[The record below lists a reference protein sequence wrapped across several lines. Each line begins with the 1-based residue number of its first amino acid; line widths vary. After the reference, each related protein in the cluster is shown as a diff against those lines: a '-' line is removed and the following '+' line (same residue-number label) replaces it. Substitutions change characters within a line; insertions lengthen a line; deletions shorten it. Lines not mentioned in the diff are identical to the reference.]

1 MPAMTT
7 TLHPQGV
14 GRGSKDAKA
23 SRTTLTIDGN
33 EAVARIAYLCN
44 EVIAIYPITP
54 ASSMGEWAD
63 EWASQGRANLW
74 GAVPKIIEMQSEA
87 GAAGALH
94 GALTSGALATSFTAS
109 QGLLLMIPN
118 LYKIA
123 GELTPFVLHV
133 AARAVATHALS
144 IFGDQSDVMACRAT
158 GCALLAANSPQE
170 AQDFALIAQAATLA
184 GRIPVIHFFD
194 GFRTSHEV
202 AKIVAVDP
210 ETVRAMLDADL
221 IAAHRTR
228 ALSPEHP
235 VLRGTSQNPDV
246 FFQSRE
252 RANPF
257 YDAFPR
263 IVQDAMD
270 RFGELTGRRY
280 SLFDYV
286 GAPDAERVIVLMGS
300 GAETVHETV
309 DHLLAR
315 GEKVGVLKV
324 RLYRP
329 FAPDTLL
336 ESLPP
341 TANAVAVLDR
351 CKEPGADGEPLY
363 KDVVTALAQA
373 AADGVRAMPR
383 VIGGRY
389 GLASKEFTPGMVK
402 AVFDALRAHPLPALR
417 AHPLPNPSPLKGE
430 GLDVPSPLRGEG
442 GPQGR
447 ERVISTPTFYG
458 LKPVKDRMRQFTV
471 GIHDDLTHLSLPWD
485 AGFRTD
491 ASRELQ
497 HAVFWGLGADGT
509 VSANKNSIKILGETT
524 DLQAQGYFVYDS
536 KKSGAVTV
544 SHLRFGPAAIRST
557 YLVEAGMAGFVACHQ
572 PVFVERYDLLSHAA
586 PDGVFLLNT
595 AAPPDRVWDTLP
607 PKMQA
612 QIRDKRLRLW
622 VIDAYAVAAEAG
634 MGRRINTVMQTCFF
648 AISGILPKDEAIAAI
663 KHAVD
668 KTYGK
673 KSKRLVELNY
683 RAIDTTLAELHQV
696 AVPEGGATGE
706 PVDAVPS
713 VNADAAIP
721 DFVRSLTLPIYQ
733 GHGDA
738 LPVSLMPADGTYPPG
753 TARYEKR
760 NIALEIPVWVA
771 DLCTQCGK
779 CVLVCPHSAIRA
791 RAFTAEA
798 VKDAPPSF
806 KHVPAKSKDLPAGTH
821 ISYQVAPEDCTGC
834 GDCVEACPIHD
845 KSNISRKA
853 VNMAPIAPL
862 LDRERDNFA
871 FFLGLPEFDRGAIRN
886 NTIPSAMLLDP
897 LFEFSGACA
906 GCGETPYI
914 RLATQLFGDR
924 MLIANATGC
933 SSIYGG
939 NLPSTP
945 YTVNSAGRGPAWS
958 NSLFEDNAEFGLGM
972 RLAADQ
978 LMGYAK
984 QLAKEMATQIGGDLA
999 EALIDADQ
1007 RDEAGIV
1014 AQRGRVALLLE
1025 KLASSSHP
1033 RAQELA
1039 SVAEWLIR
1047 RSVWIIGGDGWAYDI
1062 GYGGL
1067 DHVLALP
1074 YDVNILVLDTE
1085 VYSNTGGQTSKA
1097 TPLGAVAK
1105 FSAGGKATA
1114 KKDLAKLASNYGHV
1128 YVATVAYGAKD
1139 TQTLRVFHEAEA
1151 YPGPSLIVAYSPC
1164 IAHGYDMLY
1173 NQRQQEMA
1181 VKSGHWPLF
1190 RFDPRQAEAG
1200 GNPFKLDSAAPSQPI
1215 KAFMESETRFAM
1227 LARSHP
1233 EAAQRFLE
1241 QAQQDAEQRYK
1252 TYQDMA
1258 NPCRQTQTGSPE

>member
-1 MPAMTT
+1 MHAMTT

-14 GRGSKDAKA
+14 GRGSKDADA

-33 EAVARIAYLCN
+33 EAVARMAYLGN
-44 EVIAIYPITP
+44 EVVAIYPITP

-63 EWASQGRANLW
+63 EWASQGRPNLW
-74 GAVPKIIEMQSEA
+74 GAVPTIIEMQSEG

-133 AARAVATHALS
+133 AARTLATHALS

-158 GCALLAANSPQE
+158 GCAMLAASSPQE
-170 AQDFALIAQAATLA
+170 AQDFAVIAQAATLA

-202 AKIVAVDP
+202 VKITAVEADS
-210 ETVRAMLDADL
+210 VRAMLDADL
-221 IAAHRTR
+221 IAAHRVR

-257 YDAFPR
+257 YDSFPQ

-270 RFGELTGRRY
+270 RFGELTGRHY
-280 SLFDYV
+280 KLFEYV
-286 GAPDAERVIVLMGS
+286 GAADAERVIVLMGS
-300 GAETVHETV
+300 GAETAHETV

-329 FAPDTLL
+329 FAPAALL
-336 ESLPP
+336 EALPH
-341 TANAVAVLDR
+341 TATAIAVLDR

-373 AADGVRAMPR
+373 AADGARSMPR

-402 AVFDALRAHPLPALR
+402 AVFDELSRSAP
-417 AHPLPNPSPLKGE
+417 K
-430 GLDVPSPLRGEG
+430 
-442 GPQGR
+442 
-447 ERVISTPTFYG
+447 
-458 LKPVKDRMRQFTV
+458 RQFTI

-485 AGFRTD
+485 EGFRTD
-491 ASRELQ
+491 ASRQLQ

-509 VSANKNSIKILGETT
+509 VSANKNSIKILGEAT

-557 YLVEAGMAGFVACHQ
+557 YLIEAGMAGFVACHQ
-572 PVFVERYDLLSHAA
+572 PVFIERYDLLAHAA
-586 PDGVFLLNT
+586 PGGVFLLNT
-595 AAPPDRVWDTLP
+595 PAPPDKVWDTLP
-607 PKMQA
+607 ETLRA
-612 QIRDKRLRLW
+612 QIRDKCLQLW

-634 MGRRINTVMQTCFF
+634 MGRRINTIMQTCFF

-683 RAIDTTLAELHQV
+683 RAIDTTLAELHQLVIPPAGEAVKPSELSPV
-696 AVPEGGATGE
+696 AGA
-706 PVDAVPS
+706 A
-713 VNADAAIP
+713 AAIP
-721 DFVRSLTLPIYQ
+721 DFVRDLTLPIYQ
-733 GHGDA
+733 GHGDR
-738 LPVSLMPADGTYPPG
+738 LPVSLLPVDGTYPLG
-753 TARYEKR
+753 TAQFEKR
-760 NIALEIPVWVA
+760 NIALEIPVWEA
-771 DLCTQCGK
+771 DICTQCGK
-779 CVLVCPHSAIRA
+779 CVFVCPHSAIRA
-791 RAFTAEA
+791 RAFSAEA
-798 VKDAPPSF
+798 ATHAPPTF

-845 KSNISRKA
+845 KSNVSRRA
-853 VNMAPIAPL
+853 VNMAPVGPL
-862 LDRERDNFA
+862 RDQERDNFT
-871 FFLGLPEFDRGAIRN
+871 FFLRLPEFDRSLIKHG
-886 NTIPSAMLLDP
+886 TLPGSMLLDP

-945 YTVNSAGRGPAWS
+945 YTVNGAGRGPAWS

-978 LMGYAK
+978 LMAYAK
-984 QLAKEMATQIGGDLA
+984 QLVLEQANDIGGDLA
-999 EALIDADQ
+999 EALVSADQ
-1007 RDEAGIV
+1007 RGEAGIV
-1014 AQRGRVALLLE
+1014 EQRGRVALLLD
-1025 KLASSSHP
+1025 KLAASRHP
-1033 RAQELA
+1033 RAKELA

-1085 VYSNTGGQTSKA
+1085 VYSNTGGQSSKA
-1097 TPLGAVAK
+1097 SPTGAVAK
-1105 FSAGGKATA
+1105 FAASGKKTS
-1114 KKDLAKLASNYGHV
+1114 KKNLAIMAMNYGYV
-1128 YVATVAYGAKD
+1128 YVAQVALGAKM
-1139 TQTLRVFHEAEA
+1139 QQAVKAFVEAESF
-1151 YPGPSLIVAYSPC
+1151 PGPSIIIAYASC
-1164 IAHGYDMLY
+1164 INHGISAGMGKSME
-1173 NQRQQEMA
+1173 EMNRA
-1181 VKSGHWPLF
+1181 VESGYWPIF
-1190 RFDPRQAEAG
+1190 RYDPRRRAEG
-1200 GNPFKLDSAAPSQPI
+1200 KNPFQLDCKEPTLPLSDFLKGEVRYRTLMQSNPEEATKLQ
-1215 KAFMESETRFAM
+1215 KRLEEECKQRLRMYQKFA
-1227 LARSHP
+1227 
-1233 EAAQRFLE
+1233 EG
-1241 QAQQDAEQRYK
+1241 D
-1252 TYQDMA
+1252 
-1258 NPCRQTQTGSPE
+1258 GII

>member
-1 MPAMTT
+1 MPAMTAML
-7 TLHPQGV
+7 TL
-14 GRGSKDAKA
+14 
-23 SRTTLTIDGN
+23 DGN
-33 EAVARIAYLCN
+33 EAVARIAYLTN

-63 EWASQGRANLW
+63 EWASQGRPNLW
-74 GAVPKIIEMQSEA
+74 GAVPKIIEMQSEG
-87 GAAGALH
+87 GAAGTLH

-133 AARAVATHALS
+133 AARTLATHALS

-202 AKIVAVDP
+202 SKIAALGAD
-210 ETVRAMLDADL
+210 TVRAMLDADL
-221 IAAHRTR
+221 IAAHRAR

-257 YDAFPR
+257 HDAFPQ

-270 RFGELTGRRY
+270 RFGELAGRHYR
-280 SLFDYV
+280 LFDYV
-286 GAPDAERVIVLMGS
+286 GAADAERVIVLMGS

-309 DHLLAR
+309 EHLVAR

-329 FAPDTLL
+329 FAPGALL
-336 ESLPP
+336 DALPP
-341 TANAVAVLDR
+341 TARAIAVLDR

-373 AADGVRAMPR
+373 AAEGRVMPR

-402 AVFDALRAHPLPALR
+402 AVFDELAQPAPR
-417 AHPLPNPSPLKGE
+417 
-430 GLDVPSPLRGEG
+430 
-442 GPQGR
+442 
-447 ERVISTPTFYG
+447 
-458 LKPVKDRMRQFTV
+458 RQFTV

-485 AGFRTD
+485 ADFRTD
-491 ASRELQ
+491 ASRQLQ

-509 VSANKNSIKILGETT
+509 VSANKNSIKILGEAT

-544 SHLRFGPAAIRST
+544 SHLRFGPATIRST
-557 YLVEAGMAGFVACHQ
+557 YLIEHGMAGFVACHQ
-572 PVFVERYDLLSHAA
+572 PVFVERYDLLAHSA

-595 AAPPDRVWDTLP
+595 PVPPDTVWDTLP
-607 PKMQA
+607 QTLRA
-612 QIRDKRLRLW
+612 QIQEKRLQLW
-622 VIDAYAVAAEAG
+622 AIDAYAVAAGAG
-634 MGRRINTVMQTCFF
+634 MGRRINTIMQTCFF
-648 AISGILPKDEAIAAI
+648 AISGILPKDQAIVAI
-663 KHAVD
+663 KQAVD

-683 RAIDTTLAELHQV
+683 KAIDMTLAELHQV
-696 AVPEGGATGE
+696 DVARHAGAGRHPAEIELDSGVRRNDNAV
-706 PVDAVPS
+706 
-713 VNADAAIP
+713 P
-721 DFVRSLTLPIYQ
+721 DFVRDLTLPIYQ
-733 GHGDA
+733 GHGDD
-738 LPVSLMPADGTYPPG
+738 LPVSRLPADGTWPLG

-760 NIALEIPVWVA
+760 NIALEIPVWEP

-779 CVLVCPHSAIRA
+779 CVFVCPHTAIRS
-791 RAFTAEA
+791 RLFSAEA
-798 VKDAPPSF
+798 ASEAPPTF
-806 KHVPAKSKDLPAGTH
+806 KHVPAKSKDVPAGTH

-845 KSNISRKA
+845 KSNVSRRA
-853 VNMAPIAPL
+853 VNMAPVGPL
-862 LDRERDNFA
+862 RDPERDNFA
-871 FFLGLPEFDRGAIRN
+871 FFLHLPEFDRSTIKHG
-886 NTIPSAMLLDP
+886 TIPGSMLLDP

-924 MLIANATGC
+924 MLVANATGC

-945 YTVNSAGRGPAWS
+945 YTVNGAGRGPAWS

-978 LMGYAK
+978 LMAYAQ
-984 QLAKEMATQIGGDLA
+984 QLAKEMAAHLGGDLA
-999 EALIDADQ
+999 DALINADQ
-1007 RDEAGIV
+1007 REEAGIV
-1014 AQRGRVALLLE
+1014 EQRGRVAMLLDRLS
-1025 KLASSSHP
+1025 ASSHP
-1033 RAQELA
+1033 RAKELA

-1097 TPLGAVAK
+1097 TPIGAVAK

-1114 KKDLAKLASNYGHV
+1114 KKDLARLAADYGHV

-1151 YPGPSLIVAYSPC
+1151 YRGPSLIVAYSPC

-1173 NQRQQEMA
+1173 NQRQQELA

-1190 RFDPRQAEAG
+1190 RFDPRLAEAG

-1215 KAFMESETRFAM
+1215 RTFMESETRFAM

-1233 EAAQRFLE
+1233 EAAQRFLA
-1241 QAQQDAEQRYK
+1241 QAQEDAGRRFK
-1252 TYQDMA
+1252 AYQDMA
-1258 NPCRQTQTGSPE
+1258 LRHADEPKPGA

>member
-1 MPAMTT
+1 MTT

-14 GRGSKDAKA
+14 GRGSRDAVPRDTPSDKA

-63 EWASQGRANLW
+63 EWASQGRPNLW
-74 GAVPKIIEMQSEA
+74 GAVPKIIEMQSEG

-133 AARAVATHALS
+133 AARTLATHALS

-202 AKIVAVDP
+202 AKIVAVESD
-210 ETVRAMLDADL
+210 TVAALLDADL
-221 IAAHRTR
+221 IAAHRDR

-235 VLRGTSQNPDV
+235 VLRGSSQNPDV

-252 RANPF
+252 RANPY
-257 YDAFPR
+257 YDAFPG
-263 IVQDAMD
+263 IVQDAMN
-270 RFGELTGRRY
+270 RFGELTGRHY
-280 SLFDYV
+280 KLFDYV
-286 GAPDAERVIVLMGS
+286 GAADAERVIVLMGS

-309 DHLLAR
+309 EHLLAR

-329 FAPDTLL
+329 FSPSALL
-336 ESLPP
+336 AALP
-341 TANAVAVLDR
+341 TTVKAVAVLDR

-373 AADGVRAMPR
+373 AADGTGVMPK

-402 AVFDALRAHPLPALR
+402 AVFDELAKPAPR
-417 AHPLPNPSPLKGE
+417 
-430 GLDVPSPLRGEG
+430 
-442 GPQGR
+442 R
-447 ERVISTPTFYG
+447 E
-458 LKPVKDRMRQFTV
+458 FTV

-485 AGFRTD
+485 ADFRSD
-491 ASRELQ
+491 ASRQLQ

-509 VSANKNSIKILGETT
+509 VSANKNSIKILGEATA
-524 DLQAQGYFVYDS
+524 LMAQGYFVYDS

-557 YLVEAGMAGFVACHQ
+557 YLVEPGMAGFVACHQ
-572 PVFVERYDLLSHAA
+572 PMFIERYALLEHAA

-595 AAPPDRVWDTLP
+595 PEKPEQVWDTLP
-607 PKMQA
+607 QTLRA
-612 QIRDKRLRLW
+612 QIQEKRLRLW

-634 MGRRINTVMQTCFF
+634 MGRRINTIMQTCFF

-663 KHAVD
+663 KTAVD
-668 KTYGK
+668 KTYGR

-683 RAIDTTLAELHQV
+683 KAIDTTLAELHQV
-696 AVPEGGATGE
+696 TIRHSGE
-706 PVDAVPS
+706 RRNPAEIKLDAGVRRH
-713 VNADAAIP
+713 DDTLP
-721 DFVRSLTLPIYQ
+721 DFVRDLTLPIYH

-738 LPVSLMPADGTYPPG
+738 LPVSRFPADGTYPLG
-753 TARYEKR
+753 TAQYEKR
-760 NIALEIPVWVA
+760 NIALEIPVWDA

-779 CVLVCPHSAIRA
+779 CVFVCPHTAIRA
-791 RAFTAEA
+791 RAFKAEDA
-798 VKDAPPSF
+798 ATAPPTF

-845 KSNISRKA
+845 KSNVSRRA
-853 VNMAPIAPL
+853 VNMAPVGPL
-862 LDRERDNFA
+862 RDPERDNFA
-871 FFLGLPEFDRGAIRN
+871 FFLRLPEFDRSAIRHG
-886 NTIPSAMLLDP
+886 TIPGSMLLDP

-945 YTVNSAGRGPAWS
+945 YTVNGAGRGPAWS

-972 RLAADQ
+972 RLSSDQ
-978 LMGYAK
+978 LMAYAQ
-984 QLAKEMATQIGGDLA
+984 QLVKELAGEIGGDLA
-999 EALIDADQ
+999 DALINADQ
-1007 RDEAGIV
+1007 REEAGIV
-1014 AQRGRVALLLE
+1014 EQRRRVALLRE
-1025 KLASSSHP
+1025 KLAASRHP
-1033 RAQELA
+1033 RARELA

-1097 TPLGAVAK
+1097 TPIGAVAK

-1114 KKDLAKLASNYGHV
+1114 KKDLAKLASDYGHV

-1139 TQTLRVFHEAEA
+1139 VQTLRVFQEAEA

-1173 NQRQQEMA
+1173 NQRQQELA
-1181 VKSGHWPLF
+1181 VKSGHWPLI
-1190 RFDPRQAEAG
+1190 RFDPRLAEAG

-1215 KAFMESETRFAM
+1215 KEFMESETRFAM

-1241 QAQQDAEQRYK
+1241 AAQQDAERRFK
-1252 TYQDMA
+1252 AYQDMA
-1258 NPCRQTQTGSPE
+1258 LDRHSGAVTPEGIHPGRKPEK

>member
-1 MPAMTT
+1 MT
-7 TLHPQGV
+7 
-14 GRGSKDAKA
+14 
-23 SRTTLTIDGN
+23 TTLTIDGN

-63 EWASQGRANLW
+63 EWASQGRPNLW
-74 GAVPKIIEMQSEA
+74 GAVPKIIEMQSEG

-94 GALTSGALATSFTAS
+94 GALTTGALATSFTAS

-133 AARAVATHALS
+133 AARTLATHALS

-170 AQDFALIAQAATLA
+170 AQDMALIAQAATLA

-202 AKIVAVDP
+202 AKIDALESDAVA
-210 ETVRAMLDADL
+210 ALLDADL
-221 IAAHRTR
+221 IAAHRDR

-252 RANPF
+252 RANPY
-257 YDAFPR
+257 YDAFPQF
-263 IVQDAMD
+263 VQDAMD
-270 RFGELTGRRY
+270 RFGALTGRHYR
-280 SLFDYV
+280 LFDYV
-286 GAPDAERVIVLMGS
+286 GASDAERVIVLMGS

-309 DHLLAR
+309 EHLLAR

-324 RLYRP
+324 HLYRP
-329 FAPDTLL
+329 FSPSALL
-336 ESLPP
+336 AALPA
-341 TANAVAVLDR
+341 TATSIAVLDR

-373 AADGVRAMPR
+373 AADGTRAMPK

-389 GLASKEFTPGMVK
+389 GLASKEFTPGMVR
-402 AVFDALRAHPLPALR
+402 AVFDELSNAAPR
-417 AHPLPNPSPLKGE
+417 
-430 GLDVPSPLRGEG
+430 
-442 GPQGR
+442 R
-447 ERVISTPTFYG
+447 E
-458 LKPVKDRMRQFTV
+458 FTV

-485 AGFRTD
+485 ADFRTD
-491 ASRELQ
+491 ASRQLQ

-509 VSANKNSIKILGETT
+509 VSANKNSIKILGEATA
-524 DLQAQGYFVYDS
+524 LMAQGYFVYDS

-544 SHLRFGPAAIRST
+544 SHLRFGPATIRST
-557 YLVEAGMAGFVACHQ
+557 YLVEHGMAGFVACHQ
-572 PVFVERYDLLSHAA
+572 PMFIDRYQLLVHAA

-595 AAPPDRVWDTLP
+595 PAEPDQVWDTLP
-607 PKMQA
+607 QTLRA
-612 QIRDKRLRLW
+612 QILEKRLQLW

-634 MGRRINTVMQTCFF
+634 MGRRINTIMQTCFF
-648 AISGILPKDEAIAAI
+648 AISGILPKDEAIVAI
-663 KHAVD
+663 KTAVD
-668 KTYGK
+668 KTYGR

-683 RAIDTTLAELHQV
+683 KAIDMTLAELHQV
-696 AVPEGGATGE
+696 KIPAQPGNLETEPRVAAT
-706 PVDAVPS
+706 
-713 VNADAAIP
+713 ADVP
-721 DFVRSLTLPIYQ
+721 DFVRDLTLPIYH
-733 GHGDA
+733 GRGDA
-738 LPVSLMPADGTYPPG
+738 LPVSRLPADGTYPLG
-753 TARYEKR
+753 TAQYEKR
-760 NIALEIPVWVA
+760 NIALEIPVWDA

-779 CVLVCPHSAIRA
+779 CVLVCPHTAIRA
-791 RAFTAEA
+791 RAFSAEA
-798 VKDAPPSF
+798 AAGAPPTF

-845 KSNISRKA
+845 KSNVSRRA
-853 VNMAPIAPL
+853 VNMAPVDPL
-862 LDRERDNFA
+862 RDPERDNLA
-871 FFLGLPEFDRGAIRN
+871 FFLRLPEFDRSLIKHG
-886 NTIPSAMLLDP
+886 TIPGSMLLDP

-945 YTVNSAGRGPAWS
+945 YTVNGAGRGPAWS

-972 RLAADQ
+972 RLSSDQ
-978 LMGYAK
+978 LMAYAQ
-984 QLAKEMATQIGGDLA
+984 QLVRELAGEIGGDLA
-999 EALIDADQ
+999 DALVNADQ
-1007 RDEAGIV
+1007 REEAGIV
-1014 AQRGRVALLLE
+1014 EQRRRVALLRE
-1025 KLASSSHP
+1025 KLVASRHP
-1033 RAQELA
+1033 RAKELA

-1097 TPLGAVAK
+1097 TPIGAVAK

-1114 KKDLAKLASNYGHV
+1114 KKDLAKLASDYGHV

-1139 TQTLRVFHEAEA
+1139 VQTLRVFHEAEA

-1173 NQRQQEMA
+1173 NQRQQEIA

-1190 RFDPRQAEAG
+1190 RFDPRLAEAG

-1227 LARSHP
+1227 LQRSHP

-1241 QAQQDAEQRYK
+1241 QAQQDAERRFK
-1252 TYQDMA
+1252 TYQELAQSHADA
-1258 NPCRQTQTGSPE
+1258 PKKEA